1 MQKKERKAKI
11 VVFPEVAV
19 TFTAG
24 KKEFSDFK
32 GKYKNYFQ
40 KLAQKYSINICHG
53 SFIEK
58 RENSFY
64 NTAYFIDQKGEIKGK
79 YSKIHLIPQERK
91 YLKPGNKVYV
101 FNTKYGKFGILICW
115 DLVLPEVFR
124 ELIKE
129 GTKLI
134 FCPSYWFFWRKL

>member
-1 MQKKERKAKI
+1 M
-11 VVFPEVAV
+11 
-19 TFTAG
+19 
-24 KKEFSDFK
+24 
-32 GKYKNYFQ
+32 
-40 KLAQKYSINICHG
+40 AQKYSINICPD

-58 RENSFY
+58 GENDFY
-64 NTAYFIDQKGEIKGK
+64 STAYFIDQKREIKRK
-79 YSKIHLIPQERK
+79 YSKIHLTSQERK
-91 YLKPGNKVYV
+91 YLKPANKVCV

-134 FCPSYWFFWRKL
+134 FCPSY